1 VPYSQQRMD
10 EVSIQLAD
18 AQFRERDLEARLTQ
32 LESQLNL
39 ERRRNRSLR
48 YAPVTMPFDGIDQP
62 R

>member
-1 VPYSQQRMD
+1 MD